1 MFHVLRIW
9 KLADFLRT
17 ALFFI
22 SLEFFRQ
29 HHSQTPSYLPQISE
43 ACKTKQLIISV
54 FVFYKI
60 LHSSISLETV
70 INSKR
75 SNDCTI
81 KAKQPSLC
89 YIARMIIF
97 CLIKVRNAFSQ
108 CTSQAVE
115 VSAPKISTTVSIEN
129 PWSWNKPCKNRE
141 VIFCPLTWQTELLPN
156 TILIFSFTEVAV
168 LWISQGKYTQKQILR
183 VIKCFLSVMKS
194 PYM

>member
-22 SLEFFRQ
+22 SLEFFHQ

-156 TILIFSFTEVAV
+156 TTLIFFHWSSCLVNFTRKIYSEAD
-168 LWISQGKYTQKQILR
+168 ITCY
-183 VIKCFLSVMKS
+183 
-194 PYM
+194 